1 MRINEPEKPGERE
14 NLISKPDSIA
24 VLAINSDGN
33 LIIVDDE
40 AWRFQFIPRVN

>member
-1 MRINEPEKPGERE
+1 MNQRDMKNVECVE
-14 NLISKPDSIA
+14 ISKPDSIA
-24 VLAINSDGN
+24 VLAIDSDGN